1 MRYLASLML
10 LFVSTFCFSDE
21 LSTFQQICEKTDM
34 TFTIPDGFMPVKVK
48 KNPDVLYQY
57 AVKHKSKKVEIRYS
71 IFSLK
76 DEVKEYNEYL
86 KHKNDKA
93 NIKMVLTDP
102 NKGYELF
109 AATVVMNISQSEN
122 TKGITEF
129 KPEAVKHDFNADWG
143 TSFYIE
149 NNSEYGKGYKYSC
162 VVAIHK
168 HNIANAF
175 IVYLFDDGK
184 EIKDEMLSSFYNL
197 KYK

>member
-1 MRYLASLML
+1 MRNVAL
-10 LFVSTFCFSDE
+10 LSVLLISSFCFSDE
-21 LSTFQQICEKTDM
+21 LSDFQKLCEMADM
-34 TFTIPDGFMPVKVK
+34 TFSIPDGFKPAKVK

-57 AVKHKSKKVEIRYS
+57 AVKHSSKKVEIRYS

-86 KHKNDKA
+86 KHKNNKTK
-93 NIKMVLTDP
+93 IMVLTDP
-102 NKGYELF
+102 NEGYELF
-109 AATVVMNISQSEN
+109 AATVVMNISQSEK

-143 TSFYIE
+143 TSFYID
-149 NNSEYGKGYKYSC
+149 NNSQYGKGYKYSC

-168 HNIANAF
+168 HNSANAF

-197 KYK
+197 KFK

>member
-1 MRYLASLML
+1 MRYIASLFIL
-10 LFVSTFCFSDE
+10 LVSTFCFSDE
-21 LSTFQQICEKTDM
+21 LTDFQQLCDKADM
-34 TFTIPDGFMPVKVK
+34 AFSIPDGFKPVKVK

-57 AVKHKSKKVEIRYS
+57 AVKHTSKKVEIRYS

-86 KHKNDKA
+86 KHKNDTA
-93 NIKMVLTDP
+93 NKKIILLDP

-109 AATVVMNISQSEN
+109 AATVVMNISQSEK

-149 NNSEYGKGYKYSC
+149 NNSQYGKGYKYSC

-168 HNIANAF
+168 HYIANAF

-184 EIKDEMLSSFYNL
+184 EIKEEMLTSFYNL
-197 KYK
+197 KFK